1 MFDVHINKITSV
13 LVILFKLIII
23 NGAKIRKNHETHKHF
38 SKNFIFSFY
47 IKERFSSNRV
57 FIFDLYETLSIIRYI
72 YEDRGWRNYIK
83 FNRIPTS
90 NLHNLELNLAEF
102 RSKVCWI

>member
-38 SKNFIFSFY
+38 SKNFIFSFQK
-47 IKERFSSNRV
+47 KER
-57 FIFDLYETLSIIRYI
+57 
-72 YEDRGWRNYIK
+72 
-83 FNRIPTS
+83 
-90 NLHNLELNLAEF
+90 
-102 RSKVCWI
+102 